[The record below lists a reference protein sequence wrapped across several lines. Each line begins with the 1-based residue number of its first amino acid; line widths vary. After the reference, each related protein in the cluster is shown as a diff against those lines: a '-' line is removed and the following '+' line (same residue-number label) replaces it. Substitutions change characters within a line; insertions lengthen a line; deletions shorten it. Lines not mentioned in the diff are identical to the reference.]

1 MSLPQS
7 RQYSISLSPTI
18 IPSIGPLIDALIA
31 SGVSRYGGFKL
42 LEKVAIYT
50 GPGSV
55 KPVPGS
61 KEDVFKNKEL
71 SLLEKRRLMRFLM
84 FAAGDFESKKEL
96 DGKEDSPFIDFLRD
110 TFSLDGDTAAAIA
123 YALAFCTSRT
133 GKSGSALSFMT
144 KSDGKKIQPC
154 LRCSVFVDTCAQPDA
169 MVHRPSLSATM
180 VVSAR

>member
-1 MSLPQS
+1 MTVDELVTWADERAGDAPSTSYVSAQRSKYTSISKSGSSPPQS

-84 FAAGDFESKKEL
+84 FAAGDFEGKKEL
-96 DGKEDSPFIDFLRD
+96 ESKEDSPFIEFLRD
-110 TFSLDGDTAAAIA
+110 VFSLDGQTAAAIA
-123 YALAFCTSRT
+123 YALAFCTSAT
-133 GKSGSALSFMT
+133 G
-144 KSDGKKIQPC
+144 
-154 LRCSVFVDTCAQPDA
+154 
-169 MVHRPSLSATM
+169 
-180 VVSAR
+180 